1 MKELELLYEGKSKQI
16 YKTDS
21 DDKVVIRFKDD
32 TAAFYNIKRAIIEEI
47 SHVRRPFCSMI
58 ARLIL

>member
-21 DDKVVIRFKDD
+21 DDSVVIRFKDD
-32 TAAFYNIKRAIIEEI
+32 ISAFYDIKRAIIEQ
-47 SHVRRPFCSMI
+47 
-58 ARLIL
+58 